1 MENNDKP
8 LDEKKN
14 GIKRYIPLIAIIL
27 VVLIAG
33 ILWYRQYSK
42 YIYTDDAYIDSDNIF
57 MSSKILGRIARL
69 YYEEG
74 DTVRKGKL
82 LVELDSSDLVAQKKQ
97 SMAIRDQAFANQLQ
111 SQAKYQYDL
120 ENVKLQEINL
130 QKAQDDYDRAKTQYS
145 GEVITKEAFDHIQ
158 KSYESSE
165 TQLDA
170 AKIQMNVSKA
180 QINTSSA
187 AVASANA
194 TIGVISTQINNTRIY
209 SPVDGVIAKRWWL
222 TGDIV
227 QPGQAIYT
235 INNNHKFWVLV
246 YLEETK
252 ISDVHMGQKAKYT
265 IDAFPGVTFIGKV
278 ISIGSN
284 TASQF
289 SLIPPS
295 NASGNFTK
303 VTQRIPVKI
312 SIDSTED
319 NGNISNYKILSGM
332 SVVIKII
339 KE

>member
-8 LDEKKN
+8 LIEKTN

-27 VVLIAG
+27 IVLTAG

-57 MSSKILGRIARL
+57 MGSKILGRIAHL

-74 DTVRKGKL
+74 DTVLKGKIL
-82 LVELDSSDLVAQKKQ
+82 IELDSSDLIAQKRQ
-97 SMAIRDQAFANQLQ
+97 SMAMRDQAFANQLQ
-111 SQAKYQYDL
+111 SEAKYQYDL
-120 ENVKLQEINL
+120 ENIKLQEINL
-130 QKAQDDYDRAKTQYS
+130 QKAKDDYNRAKAQYS
-145 GEVITKEAFDHIQ
+145 GEVITKEAFDHVQ

-165 TQLDA
+165 AQLDA

-180 QINTSSA
+180 QINSSAA

-209 SPVDGVIAKRWWL
+209 SPVNGVIAKRWWL

-235 INNNHKFWVLV
+235 INDKHKFWVLV
-246 YLEETK
+246 YLEETN
-252 ISDVHMGQKAKYT
+252 ISDLHMGQSAKFT
-265 IDAFPGVTFIGKV
+265 IDAFPGVTFMGKV
-278 ISIGSN
+278 FLIGSN

-303 VTQRIPVKI
+303 VTQRIPIKI
-312 SIDSTED
+312 SIDGTED
-319 NGNISNYKILSGM
+319 KSDISKFKILSGM
-332 SVVIKII
+332 SVVMKII
-339 KE
+339 K